1 MMVERLQNIF
11 FNQHNFTTIR
21 QSKSIKLH
29 NEQICCNVFLNLE
42 NGNGMERNL
51 KIFKCP
57 T

>member
-1 MMVERLQNIF
+1 MVERSLKKSCNK
-11 FNQHNFTTIR
+11 HNFTTIR

>member
-1 MMVERLQNIF
+1 MMVERSLKKSCNK
-11 FNQHNFTTIR
+11 HNFTTIR